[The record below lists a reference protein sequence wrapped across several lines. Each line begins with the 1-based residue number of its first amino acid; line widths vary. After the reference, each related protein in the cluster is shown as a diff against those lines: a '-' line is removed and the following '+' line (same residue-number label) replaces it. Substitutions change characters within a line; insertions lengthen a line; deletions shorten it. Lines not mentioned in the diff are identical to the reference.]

1 MFPVRVETRLTLF
14 YLANDVI
21 QYSKRKN
28 LEFVESWGTALQK
41 ATTMVRDDKV
51 KHKISRIFK
60 IWEQRHVFAHEYLSD
75 LKGLLNVAPPKSAQK
90 IETSSD
96 EFQPTALIT
105 DIRDSIRLSN
115 LTDKT
120 FKRIPKEPICDLE
133 VIKGHIKDKV
143 NRGDTDKEIDS
154 YVESLQLYIASMR
167 NELRIRKSLINNLT
181 AASNFYQTQRGEVKV
196 VVNVSK
202 FWRSVSK

>member
-1 MFPVRVETRLTLF
+1 MFLVRVEMRLTLF

-21 QYSKRKN
+21 QYSKRKHY
-28 LEFVESWGTALQK
+28 EFVESWGTALQK

-60 IWEQRHVFAHEYLSD
+60 IWEQRHVYGEEYLSD
-75 LKGLLNVAPPKSAQK
+75 LIGLLNVPPPKSAQK

-143 NRGDTDKEIDS
+143 NRGDTDKEIDC
-154 YVESLQLYIASMR
+154 YVESLQLFIASMR

-181 AASNFYQTQRGEVKV
+181 AATNFYQTQRGEVKV
-196 VVNVSK
+196 VVNVS
-202 FWRSVSK
+202 F